1 MNIFGTGA
9 GKIDGVTRPVALSRG
24 GIIIM
29 QYKLVFNAGIQSH
42 CTFLRSLIECMT
54 VYKQG
59 LIRFISPW

>member
-9 GKIDGVTRPVALSRG
+9 GKIDGVTRPVALTRG
-24 GIIIM
+24 GIIIYIIM

-54 VYKQG
+54 E
-59 LIRFISPW
+59 L